1 MHKTGDVALIK
12 AVTGGDQRA
21 FEQLVVRYQDSVAR
35 FIWRLV
41 PSGEDREEVCQDVF
55 IKVYLNLHK
64 FNFNSKFSTWLYS
77 IAYRTAVSAGR
88 KKQYQFD
95 ELEDLPDEGR
105 GAQAMVEDVENEELS
120 QLLASEIAR
129 LDVDERAI
137 VTLFHIQECGIEEIA
152 GIVGRPP
159 GTIKSILFRVRRR
172 LKDRLST
179 TLALT
184 LKESDRSGDAYE

>member
-64 FNFNSKFSTWLYS
+64 FNFDSKFSTWLYS

-88 KKQYQFD
+88 KKQYHFD
-95 ELEDLPDEGR
+95 ELEDLSDEGR
-105 GAQAMVEDVENEELS
+105 GVRAMIEEVENEEVS

-137 VTLFHIQECGIEEIA
+137 VTLFHVQECGIEEIA
-152 GIVGRPP
+152 GIVGKPP
-159 GTIKSILFRVRRR
+159 GTIKSILFRVRKR

-179 TLALT
+179 TLAWT
-184 LKESDRSGDAYE
+184 LEESNRSGDAYE